1 MHIRKLTALTLAVIM
16 LAGCSEIDYS
26 SVASDNSADTSSN
39 GETSVPQAII
49 VTENK
54 TKEYKINKSNF
65 SYVLEAEK
73 TEGTKLISDD
83 RKYSGEG
90 YITVGAYK
98 SVSFDMEV
106 PSTQFYDIAITA
118 LSDDGGSIT
127 LIVDGDKQINSE
139 NGSYK
144 RMNGELYGAY
154 NIVQSDTFES
164 HSLCPVYLTQGTH
177 RITLQTVKNSVSL
190 DRITVKNTEKR
201 TKSVTHTQERGSR
214 ARM

>member
-26 SVASDNSADTSSN
+26 SVASDGSADTSSN
-39 GETSVPQAII
+39 GETSVPQASI

-90 YITVGAYK
+90 YITVDAYK
-98 SVSFDMEV
+98 SVTFDMEV
-106 PSTQFYDIAITA
+106 PSTQFYDIAINA

-177 RITLQTVKNSVSL
+177 RITLQTDKKQRFVGQDNCKEH
-190 DRITVKNTEKR
+190 R
-201 TKSVTHTQERGSR
+201 KSGR
-214 ARM
+214 

>member
-1 MHIRKLTALTLAVIM
+1 M

-26 SVASDNSADTSSN
+26 SVASDGSADTSSN
-39 GETSVPQAII
+39 GETSVPQASI

-177 RITLQTVKNSVSL
+177 RITLQTVKTAFL
-190 DRITVKNTEKR
+190 
-201 TKSVTHTQERGSR
+201 
-214 ARM
+214 

>member
-1 MHIRKLTALTLAVIM
+1 M
-16 LAGCSEIDYS
+16 
-26 SVASDNSADTSSN
+26 
-39 GETSVPQAII
+39 PQASI

-106 PSTQFYDIAITA
+106 PSTQFTI
-118 LSDDGGSIT
+118 L
-127 LIVDGDKQINSE
+127 
-139 NGSYK
+139 
-144 RMNGELYGAY
+144 R
-154 NIVQSDTFES
+154 
-164 HSLCPVYLTQGTH
+164 
-177 RITLQTVKNSVSL
+177 
-190 DRITVKNTEKR
+190 
-201 TKSVTHTQERGSR
+201 
-214 ARM
+214 